1 MHHRSRKWWGYLL
14 IAPQMIG
21 LIAFSLLPF
30 IFVFGLSFT
39 EWNGFGTREFVGF
52 QNYIDQFTSP
62 IFRTALLNTLIFS
75 LIYIP
80 GSVVAGLFV
89 ALALHKIKGRNFYR
103 FFYFAPVVTSSVAVG
118 VIWMFLLDSNVGFV
132 NQILAV
138 FGINGPDW
146 LTDSAW
152 VLVSIAILSIW
163 WQLGFNMII
172 FLAGLQS
179 IPATFYEAAEI
190 DGASPFRKF
199 YNITLPLLTPT
210 IFFVTVMAVISSF
223 QVFDQAFV
231 ITEGG
236 PGKASYTVVYHI
248 YERAFEYFE
257 FGTSSAATMLL
268 FIIIL
273 TFTLIQLHYSRKW
286 VHYEN

>member
-14 IAPQMIG
+14 IAPQLIG
-21 LIAFSLLPF
+21 LIAFSLIPF
-30 IFVFGLSFT
+30 LFVSGLSFM
-39 EWNGFGTREFVGF
+39 EWDGFGTRQFVGL

-62 IFRTALLNTLIFS
+62 VFRTALLNTLIYS
-75 LIYIP
+75 VIYIP
-80 GSVVAGLFV
+80 GSVIAGLLV
-89 ALALHKIKGRNFYR
+89 ALALHKIRGKNFYR
-103 FFYFAPVVTSSVAVG
+103 FFYFAPVVTSSVAIG
-118 VIWMFLLDSNVGFV
+118 VIWMFILDSDVGFL
-132 NQILAV
+132 NQILSMI
-138 FGINGPDW
+138 GITGPDW
-146 LTDSAW
+146 LTDPSW
-152 VLVSIAILSIW
+152 VLVSIAMLSIW

-179 IPATFYEAAEI
+179 IPATYYEAAEV
-190 DGASPFRKF
+190 DGASSFRKF
-199 YNITLPLLTPT
+199 FNITLPLLTPT

-236 PGKASYTVVYHI
+236 PGKASYTIVYHI

-257 FGTSSAATMLL
+257 FGASSAATLLL
-268 FIIIL
+268 FLIIFA
-273 TFTLIQLHYSRKW
+273 FTLFQMYYSRKW